1 MMRGT
6 QFPCNLGIFWTAILG
21 KGRDQKNGG
30 GVEMP
35 TCFNIQYI
43 NYHFMNGL

>member
-6 QFPCNLGIFWTAILG
+6 NFPCNLVIFWTAILG

-30 GVEMP
+30 GGGRNADML
-35 TCFNIQYI
+35 QYTA
-43 NYHFMNGL
+43 Y